1 MPKIFTISAKDFI
14 KFLENNGF
22 TIDRQ
27 KGSHIVL
34 KRESLISKQVFTVPN
49 HKEISIG
56 TTKAL
61 YNQAKKYIDINELDK
76 FFYGK

>member
-1 MPKIFTISAKDFI
+1 MPKILTISAKELI
-14 KFLENNGF
+14 NFLKVNGF
-22 TIDRQ
+22 IVDRQ

-76 FFYGK
+76 LFYGK

>member
-22 TIDRQ
+22 IIDRQ
-27 KGSHIVL
+27 NGSHIVL
-34 KRESLISKQVFTVPN
+34 KRSSYLKKEVMTVPN
-49 HKEISIG
+49 HKEISVG
-56 TTKAL
+56 TVKAL